1 MPLVSTVFDH
11 DLRVRYGECD
21 PQNIVFNAN
30 YFLYF
35 DVAFTELWREAIGPW
50 EEMVERRDQVLTT
63 LRSLA
68 AFMES
73 IFFIR

>member
-1 MPLVSTVFDH
+1 MARSLKKGPLYTA
-11 DLRVRYGECD
+11 RVWPTISG
-21 PQNIVFNAN
+21 V
-30 YFLYF
+30 
-35 DVAFTELWREAIGPW
+35 
-50 EEMVERRDQVLTT
+50 MVERRDQVLTT